1 MLIKRLLLPAA
12 TCFLLMAC
20 HTTRQSTTAVKS
32 ATTAPSTALQPYGPA
47 WAALWQQQAGEY
59 KALCLQAYQIAALRI
74 DEDLQQPHGK
84 PLAVVT
90 DIDETVL
97 DNSPNT
103 VHQSLQGKGYTQ
115 ADWEAWTAKVD
126 ADTVPGAPTFFKYAV
141 SKGVDVY
148 YITNRAEKER
158 AVTLQNLQRWGFPQA
173 TDDHLVLRANTSSK
187 EARRQ
192 ALAQTHDIIML
203 VGDNLSDFSAAFD
216 KQLPD
221 ARLQAVHNN
230 AAEFGK
236 RFIVLPN
243 PMYGDW
249 ETSLYHFQ
257 NGLSNQ
263 QKDSILRSSL
273 RNY

>member
-1 MLIKRLLLPAA
+1 MLKKLLLPTAFSCMA
-12 TCFLLMAC
+12 IMAC
-20 HTTRQSTTAVKS
+20 HTAKQSTASVQS
-32 ATTAPSTALQPYGPA
+32 ATNAPSTALQPYGPA

-74 DEDLQQPHGK
+74 DEDLQQPHSK
-84 PLAVVT
+84 PLAIVT

-173 TDDHLVLRANTSSK
+173 TDDHLVLRGNTSSK

-192 ALAQTHDIIML
+192 TLAQTHDIIML

-257 NGLSNQ
+257 NGLSTA